1 MSYANLD
8 YIHELFKNQNY
19 SNALYLLTQ
28 LSKNED
34 CNPKAIWYLGLAQ
47 LLIGN
52 EEEARETWIT
62 GITQFDSDELIKILH
77 TEAESLFSIE
87 EFQKAWLIRCYLH
100 EIQPNNL
107 DNLIL
112 LVSLGVKA
120 KFFTEWH
127 FNQFQV
133 IEKLEGYLGVSEIS
147 LAIIIDCFKTLITH
161 PPILKVIP
169 KLAVVSLKYFPKK
182 EQRETLIECLIK
194 TSHQLAYFYGLTDE
208 GIDLLKNCRIY
219 RPSDISLL
227 HQIGFV
233 YFKKNQYKEGQKY
246 GEQALATSTS
256 LIERIGSIYYL
267 LCCIANSGDTFIEV
281 KNYVYLQ
288 KQLLQ
293 DILGSQSTF
302 SPRDVTQLFVS
313 YFHSPYVVDSFL
325 DTKVVQNLIS
335 SACDNSIR
343 LYYHTTYHKLS
354 NQNSQRKFN
363 ITPLKIGF
371 LSNCFHRSSVGYL
384 AQPLMKYINRS
395 EYKLNLY
402 SFLKKLDPDPIYQW
416 YLNNSDK
423 YYYHGEGTYEELA
436 QVINDDEIN
445 ILIDLDGL
453 TSVVPAMIFPLRP
466 APIQI
471 TWLGW
476 DATGLPSCDYF
487 IADPYVL
494 PDNAQEYYTETIWRL
509 PNTYIA
515 VDGFQIGIPD
525 LRRDDLGIPDS
536 AVVYL
541 SSQKGDKRNPDNLR
555 QQMRIIKGV
564 KGSFFI
570 LKGFCDQEAFKEF
583 AIKIANEEGV
593 SESQL
598 IFLPPSPTEIGHRA
612 NLYIADIVL
621 DTYPYNGA
629 TTTLEV
635 LWMNIPI
642 VTRVGSQ
649 FFARY
654 TYTMLK
660 NIGVEEGIAWND
672 AEYVEWGIRFGT
684 DHELREQVA
693 RKIRQSKHWAPLWNA
708 KQFARD
714 MENAFEQI
722 WQKYLE
728 LRG

>member
-1 MSYANLD
+1 MSEINLEN
-8 YIHELFKNQNY
+8 IKELFRKQGY
-19 SNALYLLTQ
+19 CKALALLNK
-28 LSKNED
+28 LSKDED
-34 CNPKAIWYLGLAQ
+34 CLPEVVWYLGLAQ
-47 LLIGN
+47 LLSGN
-52 EEEARETWIT
+52 EEEASETWLAGMI
-62 GITQFDSDELIKILH
+62 QFDSNKLIEILQE
-77 TEAESLFSIE
+77 EAKFLNSIND
-87 EFQKAWLIRCYLH
+87 FQNEWLVRCYLQ
-100 EIQPNNL
+100 EFEPSDLN
-107 DNLIL
+107 NLIL
-112 LVSLGVKA
+112 LVTSGVKA

-127 FNQFQV
+127 FNELQ
-133 IEKLEGYLGVSEIS
+133 ILEKLEDYLDVNNVS
-147 LAIIIDCFKTLITH
+147 LATIIECFKTLVTH

-169 KLAVVSLKYFPKK
+169 TLGSLSLKFFQDKN
-182 EQRETLIECLIK
+182 QREQLVECLIK
-194 TSHQLAYFYGLTDE
+194 TSHQLSYFYGLKDE
-208 GIDLLKNCRIY
+208 GINLLMSCLTHK
-219 RPSDISLL
+219 PSDVSLL

-233 YFKKNQYKEGQKY
+233 YFRKNQYKEGQKY
-246 GEQALATSTS
+246 CEQALATSTS
-256 LIERIGSIYYL
+256 LIEKIGSIYYL

-288 KQLLQ
+288 KQLLK

-570 LKGFCDQEAFKEF
+570 LKGFCDQEAFKQF

-598 IFLPPSPTEIGHRA
+598 IFLPPSATEIGHRA
-612 NLYIADIVL
+612 NLYIADVVL

-642 VTRVGSQ
+642 VTRVGEQ

-660 NIGVEEGIAWND
+660 NIGVDEGIAWND
-672 AEYVEWGIRFGT
+672 AEYVEWGIRLGT

-693 RKIRQSKHWAPLWNA
+693 RKIRQSKHSSPLWNA

-714 MENAFEQI
+714 MENAFDQM
-722 WQKYLE
+722 WQRYLAS
-728 LRG
+728 RG

>member
-1 MSYANLD
+1 MSYPSLGN
-8 YIHELFKNQNY
+8 IHELFKNQNY
-19 SNALYLLTQ
+19 SNALSLLIES
-28 LSKNED
+28 SKYDD
-34 CNPKAIWYLGLAQ
+34 CPPYIIWYLGLAQ
-47 LLIGN
+47 LLVGN

-62 GITQFDSDELIKILH
+62 GIAQFDSDELIQILRM
-77 TEAESLFSIE
+77 EAESLWNIGD
-87 EFQKAWLIRCYLH
+87 FQKSWLIRCYLH
-100 EIQPNNL
+100 EIQPDDL
-107 DNLIL
+107 DNLLL
-112 LVSLGVKA
+112 LVSSGVKA
-120 KFFTEWH
+120 KFFNEWH
-127 FNQFQV
+127 FHEFQV
-133 IEKLEGYLGVSEIS
+133 IERLEEYLGASEIS
-147 LAIIIDCFKTLITH
+147 LANIIDCFKTLITH

-169 KLAVVSLKYFPKK
+169 KLAVHTLKYFPIK
-182 EQRETLIECLIK
+182 EQREQLIEHLVKI
-194 TSHQLAYFYGLTDE
+194 SHQLAYFYGLTDE
-208 GIDLLKNCRIY
+208 AIDLLKNCLVY
-219 RPSDISLL
+219 KPSDISLL

-233 YFKKNQYKEGQKY
+233 YFKKNQYKEGRIY
-246 GEQALATSTS
+246 CEQALTISNS
-256 LIERIGSIYYL
+256 LLDKIGSIYYL
-267 LCCIANSGDTFIEV
+267 LCCIASSGDNFIEV

-288 KQLLQ
+288 KQLLEDILRNQ
-293 DILGSQSTF
+293 DIF
-302 SPRDVTQLFVS
+302 SPRDVTQLFIS
-313 YFHSPYVVDSFL
+313 YFHSPYVVDSFC
-325 DTKVVQNLIS
+325 DTKEVQNLIS
-335 SACDNSIR
+335 GVCDNSIKSFYRITYDKLTLKNR
-343 LYYHTTYHKLS
+343 LNNS
-354 NQNSQRKFN
+354 NQK
-363 ITPLKIGF
+363 PLKIGF
-371 LSNCFHRSSVGYL
+371 LSNCLYRSSVGYL
-384 AQPLMKYINRS
+384 AQPLMKYISRLN
-395 EYKLNLY
+395 YKINLY
-402 SFLKKLDPDPIYQW
+402 SFVKKLDPDPIYQW
-416 YLNNSDK
+416 YLTNSDK
-423 YYYHGEGTYEELA
+423 YHYHGEGTYEELA

-642 VTRVGSQ
+642 VTRVGEQ

-672 AEYVEWGIRFGT
+672 AEYVEWGIRLGT

-714 MENAFEQI
+714 MENAFEQM

>member
-1 MSYANLD
+1 MCYNNLE
-8 YIHELFKNQNY
+8 YIHELLKNQKY
-19 SNALYLLTQ
+19 SKALCSLAE

-34 CNPKAIWYLGLAQ
+34 CNPKVIWYLGLAQ
-47 LLIGN
+47 LLIGD

-62 GITQFDSDELIKILH
+62 GISQFDSDELIKILH
-77 TEAESLFSIE
+77 TEAESLFSIG

-100 EIQPNNL
+100 EIQPDNL

-112 LVSLGVKA
+112 LISLGVKGQ
-120 KFFTEWH
+120 FFTERE
-127 FNQFQV
+127 FNEFQV
-133 IEKLEGYLGVSEIS
+133 VEKLEYYLGVSEMS
-147 LAIIIDCFKTLITH
+147 LAVITDCFNTLRNH

-169 KLAVVSLKYFPKK
+169 KLAFVSLKYFPIK
-182 EQRETLIECLIK
+182 EQREPLIECLIE
-194 TSHQLAYFYGLTDE
+194 TSQKLVDFYHLDE
-208 GIDLLKNCRIY
+208 AIDLLKNCLVY
-219 RPSDISLL
+219 EPSNVIILR
-227 HQIGFV
+227 QIGFV
-233 YFKKNQYKEGQKY
+233 YFTKNQYKQGQKY
-246 GEQALATSTS
+246 CEQALAASTS
-256 LIERIGSIYYL
+256 PIERIGSVYHL
-267 LCCIANSGDTFIEV
+267 LGCIASSGDNFIEV

-288 KQLLQ
+288 KQLLEDILRNQ
-293 DILGSQSTF
+293 DIF
-302 SPRDVTQLFVS
+302 SPRDVIKLFIS
-313 YFHSPYVVDSFL
+313 YFHSPYVTDSFL
-325 DTKVVQNLIS
+325 ETKAVQNLVS
-335 SACDNSIR
+335 NVCDKSIKSFYHSTVDKLTLQNSIR
-343 LYYHTTYHKLS
+343 S
-354 NQNSQRKFN
+354 FNQKA
-363 ITPLKIGF
+363 LKIGF
-371 LSNCFHRSSVGYL
+371 LSNHFNRSSVGYL
-384 AQPLMKYINRS
+384 AQPLMKYINRLN
-395 EYKLNLY
+395 YKLNLY
-402 SFLKKLDPDPIYQW
+402 SFLEKLGPDPIYQW
-416 YLNNSDK
+416 YLTNSDK
-423 YYYHGEGTYEELA
+423 YHYHGEGTYQELA
-436 QVINDDEIN
+436 QLINDDEID

-453 TSVVPAMIFPLRP
+453 TSVLAVMIFPLRP

-494 PDNAQEYYTETIWRL
+494 PENAQEYYTETIWRL

-515 VDGFQIGIPD
+515 VDGFQVGIPD
-525 LRRDDLGIPDS
+525 LRRDDLGIPEN

-541 SSQKGDKRNPDNLR
+541 SNQKGDKRNPDNLR

-642 VTRVGSQ
+642 VTRVGEQ

-684 DHELREQVA
+684 DHELRERVI
-693 RKIRQSKHWAPLWNA
+693 RKIRQSKHSAPLWNA

-714 MENAFEQI
+714 MENAFEQM